1 MMLTNISVDQAPLN
15 ASSDLKKDKIVEAF
29 FNAGNI
35 FRTLGKLDKA
45 IEFYNKCL
53 LLNPEYT
60 NAYYNM
66 GLIFKN
72 QGELNI
78 SVEAFKKCVLYKP
91 DFVEAYHN
99 LGIILK
105 NKGEYEKSIKAFRK
119 CIELKPYYTE
129 AYNNIGIVLKDQ
141 GKFEEAIETYN
152 YAISIDPYYAQIHN
166 NLGLALKEQDKLD
179 QAIVAFE
186 KALSIKPDYEL
197 AWLNGA
203 DALEHWNKLD
213 KLEIWLAKA
222 YLSFEIIPSGIKL
235 FKAQLLWRN
244 KNFTEFSK
252 IISEINY
259 QTLPDTLK
267 GKYFILKGKQFEKEK
282 NFDNA
287 FACFSKKN
295 VLAQNSRDYFKYNSG
310 KYFQNLKDQLIK
322 LKTLPPQKTIT
333 FPLEKDNFSPVFLI
347 GFPRSG
353 TTLLDNI
360 LRSHSKIEVVEEKPA
375 VKSVITFLN
384 RNGYN
389 DLTNKISSKTL
400 LKKTKDIYKTEF
412 QNYVKDFDP
421 AFVYIDKLP
430 LNIVN
435 IPLIHQLYPKAKFIF
450 ALRHPMDAILSCW
463 MQDFK
468 LNYAMV
474 NMVDLDRIVELYNK
488 VMSTFKT
495 CRDRYNLNIH
505 EIKYEDLLDDLNG
518 EISPL
523 LKFLDL
529 EWEPQMRNYRKKA
542 LKRGRINTPS
552 YSQVVQP
559 IYRHAKYRW
568 INYKKY
574 LDKYFNQIDPWINE
588 FRYTANGKQKKC

>member
-1 MMLTNISVDQAPLN
+1 MVKNLSVDLAPLN
-15 ASSDLKKDKIVEAF
+15 ASSDLKKDKIVETF

-72 QGELNI
+72 QGKLNN

-91 DFVEAYHN
+91 DFVEAYNN

-105 NKGEYEKSIKAFRK
+105 NKDEYEKSIEAFRK
-119 CIELKPYYTE
+119 CIELKPDYIE
-129 AYNNIGIVLKDQ
+129 AYNNMGITLKNQ
-141 GKFEEAIETYN
+141 GKFEEEIETYN
-152 YAISIDPYYAQIHN
+152 YAISINPNYAQLHN
-166 NLGLALKEQDKLD
+166 NLGLALKEQGKLD
-179 QAIVAFE
+179 QAIQSFE

-203 DALEHWNKLD
+203 DALEHWNRIEQ
-213 KLEIWLAKA
+213 LEIWLKKA
-222 YLSFEIIPSGIKL
+222 YLSIQIIPSGIKL

-252 IISEINY
+252 IIAEINY
-259 QTLPDTLK
+259 QNLPDTLRS
-267 GKYFILKGKQFEKEK
+267 KYFILKAKQFEKEK
-282 NFDNA
+282 DFDNA
-287 FACFSKKN
+287 FVCFSKKN
-295 VLAQNSRDYFKYNSG
+295 LLAQNSKDYFKYNSG
-310 KYFQNLKDQLIK
+310 KYFQNLKDQLLK
-322 LKTLPPQKTIT
+322 LKTMPAQKATT
-333 FPLEKDNFSPVFLI
+333 YPLEKDKFSPVFLI

-353 TTLLDNI
+353 TTLLDTI

-375 VKSVITFLN
+375 VTSVITFLN

-389 DLTNKISSKTL
+389 DLTKKILSKTL
-400 LKKTKDIYKTEF
+400 LKKTKDIYKIEF

-421 AFVYIDKLP
+421 GIVYIDKLP

-435 IPLIHQLYPKAKFIF
+435 IPVIHQLYPKAKFIF

-468 LNYAMV
+468 LNNAMV
-474 NMVDLDRIVELYNK
+474 NMVDLDRIVELYHIA
-488 VMSTFKT
+488 MSTFKI
-495 CRDRYNLNIH
+495 CRDKYNLNIH
-505 EIKYEDLLDDLNG
+505 EIKYEDLLDDLNS

-523 LKFLDL
+523 LTFLDL
-529 EWEPQMRNYRKKA
+529 DWEPQIRNYKETA
-542 LKRGRINTPS
+542 IKRGQIKTPS

-559 IYRHAKYRW
+559 IYKHAKYRW

-574 LDKYFNQIDPWINE
+574 LEKYFNQIDPWINE
-588 FRYTANGKQKKC
+588 FQYNANRKQKKC